1 VSGVL
6 VLCQIPRLDFAE
18 DQCVGNC
25 GAHSGKTA
33 MASKVTALAEIQKLL
48 RDSGLRSTSARIAVL
63 QQLRKAGRPQSHAE
77 VASAVAALGL
87 DKATVFRNLNDL
99 TEAGLLSRSE
109 LGDHVWRFEI
119 RTEKHS
125 HGAAHP
131 HFLCIDCGSV
141 TCLPG
146 STIPTAL
153 KSSAESIGEI
163 TEILVRGHCHNCAT

>member
-1 VSGVL
+1 LWCPFRENSHGVEGD
-6 VLCQIPRLDFAE
+6 CT
-18 DQCVGNC
+18 CGNPE
-25 GAHSGKTA
+25 TA
-33 MASKVTALAEIQKLL
+33 A
-48 RDSGLRSTSARIAVL
+48 GLRTSFDV
-63 QQLRKAGRPQSHAE
+63 GPDCSP
-77 VASAVAALGL
+77 AVAALGL

>member
-1 VSGVL
+1 
-6 VLCQIPRLDFAE
+6 
-18 DQCVGNC
+18 
-25 GAHSGKTA
+25 
-33 MASKVTALAEIQKLL
+33 MATKASLLSDIQKLL
-48 RDSGLRSTSARIAVL
+48 REAGLRSTSARIAVL

-77 VASAVAALGL
+77 VATAVANLGL

-119 RTEKHS
+119 RSEKQS

-131 HFLCIDCGSV
+131 HFLCLDCGSV

-146 STIPTAL
+146 SSVTTAL
-153 KSSAESIGEI
+153 KTSAESIGEI
-163 TEILVRGHCHNCAT
+163 TEILVRGHCHNCAG

>member
-1 VSGVL
+1 
-6 VLCQIPRLDFAE
+6 
-18 DQCVGNC
+18 
-25 GAHSGKTA
+25 
-33 MASKVTALAEIQKLL
+33 MATKASLLSDIQKLL
-48 RDSGLRSTSARIAVL
+48 REAGLRSTSARIAVL

-77 VASAVAALGL
+77 VATAVANLGL

-119 RTEKHS
+119 RSEKHS

-131 HFLCIDCGSV
+131 HFLCLDCGSV

-146 STIPTAL
+146 SSVTTAL
-153 KSSAESIGEI
+153 KTSAESIGEI
-163 TEILVRGHCHNCAT
+163 TEILVRGHCHNCAG